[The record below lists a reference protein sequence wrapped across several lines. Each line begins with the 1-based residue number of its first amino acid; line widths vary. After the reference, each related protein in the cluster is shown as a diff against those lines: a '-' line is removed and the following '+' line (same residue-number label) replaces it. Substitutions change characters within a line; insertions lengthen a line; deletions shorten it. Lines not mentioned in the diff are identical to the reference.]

1 MFDERT
7 SGIWPLCNS
16 AIFRYLT
23 SPPTAYDPTG
33 KNIYSDLHGWFS
45 TFQGSFILSLMT
57 YEMIDGAVSI
67 LRAQLACPP
76 YSLRRDLDAKY
87 LQIGVLAL

>member
-1 MFDERT
+1 
-7 SGIWPLCNS
+7 
-16 AIFRYLT
+16 
-23 SPPTAYDPTG
+23 
-33 KNIYSDLHGWFS
+33 
-45 TFQGSFILSLMT
+45 MT